1 MFTYNRKTLDA
12 ELSTRG
18 CFVKK
23 KVLDFRMVFG
33 ETNHIGG
40 LFSIRGF
47 QEPLQNITWSTFQQ
61 DLTASRCYLL
71 LQRAPSFHVAGFLK
85 PHLVTNANGDRDH

>member
-1 MFTYNRKTLDA
+1 MLNYLLEDVLSKRKCLIS
-12 ELSTRG
+12 EWFL
-18 CFVKK
+18 
-23 KVLDFRMVFG
+23 G

-71 LQRAPSFHVAGFLK
+71 LQRAPSFHVAGVLK